1 MKNKRLL
8 NIIFREIPIYYLSRI
23 VSLLPNHG
31 IVCRIRGGLICRF
44 LGSHSPGFR
53 MAQGGIINYPE
64 KIRVGENVY
73 IAHRAYINATAG
85 LKIGNHV
92 TIGPNCI
99 IATENHS
106 LADGK
111 VMDRGTKGEITI
123 GNGTWIGGN
132 VTITAGVTIG
142 SGCMIGAGSVVTRNI
157 KDNCMAAGAP
167 ARVVKTMAERRIYNY
182 ESSICS

>member
-1 MKNKRLL
+1 M
-8 NIIFREIPIYYLSRI
+8 

-31 IVCRIRGGLICRF
+31 IVCRIRGSLICHF
-44 LGSHSPGFR
+44 LGAYGSGFR
-53 MAQGGIINYPE
+53 MAQGAILNYPE
-64 KIRVGENVY
+64 KIRVGKNVY

-92 TIGPNCI
+92 MIGPNCI

-106 LADGK
+106 LAGGK
-111 VMDRGTKGEITI
+111 VMDRGTKGQITI
-123 GNGTWIGGN
+123 GSGTWIGGN

-157 KDNCMAAGAP
+157 EWLP
-167 ARVVKTMAERRIYNY
+167 EYLQ
-182 ESSICS
+182 E